1 MKTQS
6 VNNIAK
12 KLFLGSILFAVILLS
27 SQSNATAAVTD
38 FRSDSALSVN
48 KPEYV
53 FVKYVGSTEDGLF
66 FNVKYNNEKG
76 QNFDILITDED
87 GETLY
92 EGSFS
97 DKFFDKKFLLP
108 EDSDASLVT
117 ISLKSGKDNFIKSY
131 SVKSNTV
138 KSAVVNKN

>member
-12 KLFLGSILFAVILLS
+12 KLVLVSILFAAIILS
-27 SQSNATAAVTD
+27 SQSKAIAATD
-38 FRSDSALSVN
+38 FSNDSAISVN
-48 KPEYV
+48 KPEYI
-53 FVKYVGSTEDGLF
+53 FIKYVGCTEDGLF
-66 FNVKYNNEKG
+66 FNVKFNNEKG
-76 QNFDILITDED
+76 QHVDILITDEN
-87 GETLY
+87 GETMY

-117 ISLKSGKDNFIKSY
+117 ISLKSGKESFVKSY
-131 SVKSNTV
+131 TV
-138 KSAVVNKN
+138 KSSIVKNVAINNK